1 MVYGFIGLGN
11 MAGAII
17 RGMAGSGSFSS
28 DTLCGFNRS
37 PEKTQ
42 RLAQETGLVPCESAR
57 QVAEQADVLVLGVKP
72 QMLPDVLPLIAPA
85 VTPKTLVVTIA
96 AGKGFDFYASYLGDV
111 PLVRVM
117 PNICAQVLC
126 SASAVCPN
134 SLCSPAQAEL
144 VRAMFRTVG
153 AVYDIPEA
161 QFAAFSALGGA
172 SGAFVQMY
180 IDALS
185 SAGVKAGLPRAL
197 AQKIACQ
204 ATLGAAKLCQE
215 TGEHPMALV
224 DKVTSPGRHNHRGRP
239 CAQKSG
245 LRVRRH
251 RSGKCRHRKGQ
262 TSWLKDHKAAR
273 RLRIS
278 AGGFCRKNADAPCA
292 SGVGQSCSF
301 IRRDPPESH
310 RAGTCLSWF
319 RRARQ
324 NTRQSSACRA
334 PEPEKPAD
342 LHALRSAGNRCFYG
356 TKEKFLFAR
365 GCKLWG

>member
-42 RLAQETGLVPCESAR
+42 VLARETGLVPCENAK
-57 QVAEQADVLVLGVKP
+57 QVAEKADVLVLGVKP
-72 QMLPDVLPLIAPA
+72 QMLCDVLPLIADT
-85 VTPKTLVVTIA
+85 VTSETLVVTIA
-96 AGKGFDFYASYLGDV
+96 AGKGFDFYASYFGSNV
-111 PLVRVM
+111 PVVRVM
-117 PNICAQVLC
+117 PNTGAQVLC

-134 SLCSPAQAEL
+134 AACTPEQVET
-144 VRAMFRTVG
+144 VRAMFRSVG

-185 SAGVKAGLPRAL
+185 SAGVKAGLPRRL
-197 AQKIACQ
+197 AQEIACQ

-224 DKVTSPGRHNHRGRP
+224 DQVTSPGGTTIEGVHTL
-239 CAQKSG
+239 K
-245 LRVRRH
+245 
-251 RSGKCRHRKGQ
+251 KCGFE
-262 TSWLKDHKAAR
+262 SAVIEAVNAVIEKDQ
-273 RLRIS
+273 RL
-278 AGGFCRKNADAPCA
+278 G
-292 SGVGQSCSF
+292 
-301 IRRDPPESH
+301 
-310 RAGTCLSWF
+310 
-319 RRARQ
+319 
-324 NTRQSSACRA
+324 
-334 PEPEKPAD
+334 
-342 LHALRSAGNRCFYG
+342 
-356 TKEKFLFAR
+356 
-365 GCKLWG
+365 